1 LLRSRRTLGER
12 PRWGDSVNFRKN
24 PVRGPYR
31 PISTYTTVGFGD
43 VVLGPGWRVLA
54 GIEGLTGLML
64 VGWSTAFVFAIV
76 NRMYEHWRQVH
87 EVS

>member
-1 LLRSRRTLGER
+1 MHL
-12 PRWGDSVNFRKN
+12 
-24 PVRGPYR
+24 
-31 PISTYTTVGFGD
+31 
-43 VVLGPGWRVLA
+43 VLVALW
-54 GIEGLTGLML
+54 